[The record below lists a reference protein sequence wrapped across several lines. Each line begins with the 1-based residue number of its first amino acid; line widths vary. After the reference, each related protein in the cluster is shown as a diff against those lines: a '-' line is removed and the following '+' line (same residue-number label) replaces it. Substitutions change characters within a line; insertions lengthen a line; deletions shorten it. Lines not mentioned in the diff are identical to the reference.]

1 MLKIKMMILIL
12 GMFVFA
18 MNSEAKRTDYKPFE
32 DIELNDIMP
41 SQTRYIKSLSG
52 KWRMSYDSQ
61 DWKTVN
67 IPYSEPG
74 NQVLY
79 LQRTI
84 KIDRNVLNSHS
95 WHLYFLGIDDEV
107 EIYINDR
114 FLGRYFGGLTPF
126 MVRLNPKMFT
136 GETNRI
142 MLKVIP
148 SDYGARQVKEQNIF
162 AKKVRT
168 GALRE
173 ILLIGTPH
181 IWVSDIKYRLKF
193 NTDYS
198 KCQLYST
205 VKISSGEIE
214 RLIGRHSDSLIYDKN
229 KIGIVVEPSIIKKS
243 TGEVVANATP
253 KEVEMQKERTRTL
266 NFDMT
271 VLNPV
276 LWEVNSPELYSL
288 KLVISKNGQKI
299 DEFSVDVGFR
309 NLETSQIDGQPA
321 ILVNGKEFVV
331 KGVDYLEDYYHTN
344 SSLSP
349 WRMEK
354 DILNMKTLGA
364 NLVRIKFANPNP
376 YFLKLCNKHGLFV
389 MVDIPVYDV
398 PNPLIGSD
406 EIKVRMK
413 NITER
418 MINAYATDPAVFGWG
433 LYESVQEN
441 SEEVLEFENYILPY
455 LKRYSDNLIYKTTQ
469 LFSRTINSKNFDLI
483 ILKQTGMRIDFDLIK
498 NALYRAKSSIKDK
511 PILFNFGMPVQP
523 QNHNGY
529 SDPMSI
535 EAQANY
541 LFNLYYLSKNN
552 QLAGSII
559 WSYNDYQLNNP
570 LLLLNNSNKLSS
582 TSGMMDRSRQ
592 QRLSY
597 STMQALFNNEKDPLF
612 YAGSYTESTP
622 VTFIIYGLIISII
635 LILLINRFK
644 RFREYLY
651 RSVFRP
657 YNFYADIR
665 DQRIMSLVQTYILGL
680 VIAFTLGIF
689 FSSILYFY
697 RTSEITQYILMLLFP
712 VEGFQDVLYSLIW
725 VPELLIVIIALIF
738 FAIIF
743 ILSAFVKIASIFIR
757 ARIFYSDTYTITI
770 WAGTPILVLL
780 PIAIILNRLLV
791 FSPNIMWLIIILL
804 AVIIV
809 WVLMRLLRSI
819 AVVFDV
825 RTMNTYLI
833 GLGIL
838 TFFMIIVLSIYHIKF
853 SIISYT
859 QYLFDV
865 LLKM

>member
-1 MLKIKMMILIL
+1 
-12 GMFVFA
+12 MFIFA
-18 MNSEAKRTDYKPFE
+18 TNSEAKRTDYKPFE

-52 KWRMSYDSQ
+52 KWRMSYDSK

-79 LQRTI
+79 FQRTL
-84 KIDRNVLNSHS
+84 KIERNVLNSHS

-181 IWVSDIKYRLKF
+181 IWMSDIKYRLKF
-193 NTDYS
+193 NSDFS

-205 VKISSGEIE
+205 VKVSSGEIE
-214 RLIGRHSDSLIYDKN
+214 RLIGKHSDSVIYNKN
-229 KIGIVVEPSIIKKS
+229 KINIVVEPSIRRKS
-243 TGEVVANATP
+243 SGEIVATATP
-253 KEVEMQKERTRTL
+253 KEIEIQKERTRTI

-271 VLNPV
+271 VSNPI
-276 LWEVNSPELYSL
+276 LWEVSSPELYSL
-288 KLVISKNGQKI
+288 TLKITKNGQMI
-299 DEFSVDVGFR
+299 DELSVDVGFR
-309 NLETSQIDGQPA
+309 DLNTAQIEGQSA
-321 ILVNGKEFVV
+321 IFLNGKEFVV

-354 DILNMKTLGA
+354 DILNLKTLGA
-364 NLVRIKFANPNP
+364 NLLRIKYAHPNP
-376 YFLKLCNKHGLFV
+376 YFLKLCNKHGLLV
-389 MVDIPVYDV
+389 LIDIPVYDI
-398 PNPLIGSD
+398 PNPLIASD

-413 NITER
+413 NIAER
-418 MINAYATDPAVFGWG
+418 MINAYATDPSVLGWG

-441 SEEVLEFENYILPY
+441 SEEVLEYENYILPY

-469 LFSRTINSKNFDLI
+469 LFSNTINSKNVDFI
-483 ILKQTGMRIDFDLIK
+483 ILKQTGMRIDLNLIK
-498 NALYRAKSSIKDK
+498 KALSRAKSSIKDK

-523 QNHNGY
+523 ENHNGY

-559 WSYNDYQLNNP
+559 WSYNDYQLHNP
-570 LLLLNNSNKLSS
+570 LLLLNNNNKLTS
-582 TSGMMDRSRQ
+582 TSGLMDRSRQ
-592 QRLSY
+592 QRLSF
-597 STMQALFNNEKDPLF
+597 TAMQALFNNEKDPLF

-622 VTFIIYGLIISII
+622 VTFIIYGIIISII

-651 RSVFRP
+651 RSIFRP

-680 VIAFTLGIF
+680 VISFTLGIF

-697 RTSEITQYILMLLFP
+697 RTSEITQYILMLMFP
-712 VEGFQDVLYSLIW
+712 AEGFQEILYSLIW
-725 VPELLIVIIALIF
+725 IPELLIVIITIIF

-743 ILSAFVKIASIFIR
+743 ILSLFIKIASIFIR
-757 ARIFYSDTYTITI
+757 ARIFYNDTYTITI

-780 PIAIILNRLLV
+780 PLAIILNRLLV
-791 FSPNIMWLIIILL
+791 FSPNIMWLIMILL
-804 AVIIV
+804 AVIII
-809 WVLMRLLRSI
+809 WVFMRLLRSI

-825 RTMNTYLI
+825 RTMHSYLI

-838 TFFMIIVLSIYHIKF
+838 TLIMIIVISIYHIKF